1 MALQNLLKISII
13 FVIFKII
20 ELKPC
25 KENTIIKN
33 VDNADIIIAGV
44 VKNVVTNRID
54 PMYGSYI
61 KINRIIKGHN
71 YINEILNIKFNK
83 IKLIKKSL
91 HNSLYNDNQN
101 DLINS
106 SFLFVKNFGH
116 ESICVSHLNV
126 NEAGIFLLRINKK
139 KELFL
144 NSSIIKI
151 IYRKNDQQI
160 TLRDG
165 KKLILI
171 KFSTVN
177 EIN

>member
-71 YINEILNIKFNK
+71 YINEIF
-83 IKLIKKSL
+83 
-91 HNSLYNDNQN
+91 
-101 DLINS
+101 
-106 SFLFVKNFGH
+106 
-116 ESICVSHLNV
+116 
-126 NEAGIFLLRINKK
+126 
-139 KELFL
+139 
-144 NSSIIKI
+144 
-151 IYRKNDQQI
+151 
-160 TLRDG
+160 
-165 KKLILI
+165 
-171 KFSTVN
+171 
-177 EIN
+177 